1 MSIDHEPLRG
11 LLGRD
16 PVVATSGVALFA
28 DELRAQAVPVSEVAW
43 KPVGEHSRDIRKDAG
58 AVLGVNPHIVARDA
72 LARPDIGR
80 VTAETDGPLRK
91 GGP

>member
-43 KPVGEHSRDIRKDAG
+43 KPVGEHSREALATVMADQRR
-58 AVLGVNPHIVARDA
+58 VAANAEA
-72 LARPDIGR
+72 LARM
-80 VTAETDGPLRK
+80 TAAVQSQAHRALATR
-91 GGP
+91 